1 MSTIAAR
8 EAKTRFG
15 ELLDTAQRGP
25 VTIEKHGR
33 RVAVVLSA
41 SEYDALVQMKR
52 ERILAEIQIGLD
64 QIDRGEGRVYD
75 EAGLDD
81 LAERV
86 KRAGAERAKGPGEAQ

>member
-15 ELLDTAQRGP
+15 EMLDAAQREP
-25 VTIEKHGR
+25 VIIEKHGR

-41 SEYDALVQMKR
+41 SEYDALLDMKR
-52 ERILAEIQIGLD
+52 EQIKAEIRIGLD
-64 QIDRGEGRVYD
+64 QLDRGEGRSYD

-86 KRAGAERAKGPGEAQ
+86 KRDGAERAKSR